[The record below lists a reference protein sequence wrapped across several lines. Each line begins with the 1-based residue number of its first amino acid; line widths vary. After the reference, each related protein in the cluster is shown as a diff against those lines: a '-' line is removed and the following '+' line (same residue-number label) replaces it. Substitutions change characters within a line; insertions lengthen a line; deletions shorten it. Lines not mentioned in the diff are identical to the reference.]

1 MPIAD
6 PVCYSSVSSACGLQ
20 SHLLSH
26 DCGQQTGDP
35 ISPNTFIAFLERI
48 MDGINEMEDKGVIIQ
63 ELPIYNLKF
72 ADDVDLIDSDPD
84 NLQAMLN
91 KLCEDSERYG
101 MCINKDKTK
110 AMTFW
115 RSVQSDELTL
125 SIHGTQVEYICTEL
139 YMPRKHDILK

>member
-1 MPIAD
+1 MI
-6 PVCYSSVSSACGLQ
+6 VGNRQ
-20 SHLLSH
+20 
-26 DCGQQTGDP
+26 GDP

-84 NLQAMLN
+84 KLQVMLN

-110 AMTFW
+110 AKTFQ

-125 SIHGTQVEYICTEL
+125 SIHGTQVEYVQNFIYLGSMISWNNDCTL
-139 YMPRKHDILK
+139 YIIRDRKSVV